1 METFDGNREDS
12 EPIVKA
18 NQRLANGFASIENFT
33 YPGQI
38 FGESGLESLDTF
50 TERIK
55 GKYIAEKILVEN
67 PRAKIAVYGDS
78 FAAVGENSQSN
89 RIPDHESKTWI
100 YFLANILEVECHSYA
115 ISCSGEGDISHYV
128 HNTLDRDNYDYVIIF
143 HTDPTRPSRYCD
155 DHHSFKNCKRM
166 VNDLKDYNVLHI
178 YWDEYHQV
186 FDYSDDKGKETFISN
201 YHLTNP
207 NDPPDFQHTHWVYDS
222 EDPVKVVSTALNPGA
237 QAKTSIAVEPT
248 RNPLDNQ
255 YNIRPCGIN
264 HMSERGNLRFAVEI
278 SKIIDKYL

>member
-1 METFDGNREDS
+1 MEMFDGNGEAS
-12 EPIVKA
+12 GPIVEA
-18 NQRLANGFASIENFT
+18 NQRMANGFASIENFT

-38 FGESGLESLDTF
+38 FEESGLESLYNF

-67 PRAKIAVYGDS
+67 PRAKIAIYGDS

-100 YFLANILEVECHSYA
+100 YFLANILEVECHSYGV
-115 ISCSGEGDISHYV
+115 SCSGEGDISHYV
-128 HNTLDRDNYDYVIIF
+128 HKTLDRDDYDYVIIF
-143 HTDPTRPSRYCD
+143 HTDPTRPSRYCPD
-155 DHHSFKNCKRM
+155 EHSFKNCKRM
-166 VNDLKDYNVLHI
+166 LGDLKNYNALHV

-186 FDYSDDKGKETFISN
+186 FNYSDDEGKETFVSN

-207 NDPPDFQHTHWVYDS
+207 NNPPDFVHEHWVKDTEDS
-222 EDPVKVVSTALNPGA
+222 NKVVSTALNPEI
-237 QAKTSIAVEPT
+237 QAKTCIVVEPSQ
-248 RNPLDNQ
+248 NPLDNQ
-255 YNIRPCGIN
+255 YGIRPCGIN

>member
-1 METFDGNREDS
+1 MFDSNRETS
-12 EPIVKA
+12 ETIMS
-18 NQRLANGFASIENFT
+18 NGFAAIENFA

-38 FGESGLESLDTF
+38 FDESGLESLHNF
-50 TERIK
+50 TKRIK

-78 FAAVGENSQSN
+78 FAAVGENNQSN
-89 RIPDHESKTWI
+89 RIPDNESKTWI

-128 HNTLDRDNYDYVIIF
+128 HNTLDRDDYDYVIIF
-143 HTDPTRPSRYCD
+143 HTDPTRPSQYCD
-155 DHHSFKNCKRM
+155 DEHSFKNCKRM
-166 VNDLKDYNVLHI
+166 MDDLKNYNALHV

-186 FDYSDDKGKETFISN
+186 FNYSDDKGKETFISN

-207 NDPPDFQHTHWVYDS
+207 NNPPDMVHIQSSVHITQ
-222 EDPVKVVSTALNPGA
+222 T
-237 QAKTSIAVEPT
+237 KTPETPIVFEPSP
-248 RNPLDNQ
+248 NPLDNQ
-255 YNIRPCGIN
+255 YGIRPCGIN
-264 HMSERGNLRFAVEI
+264 HLSERGNLRFAVEI